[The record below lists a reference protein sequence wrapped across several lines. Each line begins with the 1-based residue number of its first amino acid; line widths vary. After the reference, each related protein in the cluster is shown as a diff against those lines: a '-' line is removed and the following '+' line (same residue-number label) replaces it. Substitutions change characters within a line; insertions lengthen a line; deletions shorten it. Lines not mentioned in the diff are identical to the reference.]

1 MDSDRMG
8 AMLER
13 DFRGVLA
20 ETGKASLA
28 FPLASGTLTVDAFA
42 RYSGDGKRVPPQ
54 NYSISGFNSERG
66 SFAEALY
73 VTADAL
79 GRSWQVRAAERIGM
93 NGGTLTRVILV
104 SNASRGDRSS
114 VG

>member
-79 GRSWQVRAAERIGM
+79 LPDGTPYHARTCRGVCGSGIGRE
-93 NGGTLTRVILV
+93 
-104 SNASRGDRSS
+104 
-114 VG
+114 

>member
-20 ETGKASLA
+20 ETGKTSLA

-54 NYSISGFNSERG
+54 NYSISGFIRNGAVSLKPCTSRRTRF
-66 SFAEALY
+66 SP
-73 VTADAL
+73 T
-79 GRSWQVRAAERIGM
+79 GRRTCP
-93 NGGTLTRVILV
+93 NGGTRRTR
-104 SNASRGDRSS
+104 SAEAGKSAPPNGSA
-114 VG
+114 

>member
-28 FPLASGTLTVDAFA
+28 FPLASGTLTVDAFCPLL
-42 RYSGDGKRVPPQ
+42 RDGKRVP
-54 NYSISGFNSERG
+54 S
-66 SFAEALY
+66 AELFH
-73 VTADAL
+73 L
-79 GRSWQVRAAERIGM
+79 RLQF
-93 NGGTLTRVILV
+93 GTGQFR
-104 SNASRGDRSS
+104 
-114 VG
+114 

>member
-42 RYSGDGKRVPPQ
+42 RYSRGTGSGSLRRIIPSPA
-54 NYSISGFNSERG
+54 SIRNGAVSLKPCTSRRTRFSP
-66 SFAEALY
+66 
-73 VTADAL
+73 T
-79 GRSWQVRAAERIGM
+79 GRRTCP
-93 NGGTLTRVILV
+93 NGGTRRTR
-104 SNASRGDRSS
+104 SAEAGKSAPPNGSA
-114 VG
+114 